1 MPIACCTCLCHSS
14 PTLIRNFLHQAGYPD
29 WMNIPIAEGK
39 QKSRSLLTRLPQ
51 YPEVQALDHFLE
63 NSSKWAVIIGW
74 NENGCRWA
82 DIAHQAA
89 VSKIDARLIIE
100 TFA

>member
-1 MPIACCTCLCHSS
+1 MPIAVCSCMCHSS
-14 PTLIRNFLHQAGYPD
+14 PTLIRNFLHQAGYSE
-29 WMNIPIAEGK
+29 WLTIPISEGR
-39 QKSRSLLTRLPQ
+39 QKSRLLLSRLPQ
-51 YPEVQALDHFLE
+51 YSEIQALDHFIE

-89 VSKIDARLIIE
+89 VSKIDAKLIVD
-100 TFA
+100 TFS